1 MTHSGC
7 SLLSLQIQFMVDLC
21 RSALYSRHLLQ
32 GYCVLPQHVTG
43 VWGCDISKFKSVCSV
58 NLIMLFKCPRYILVS
73 HWSFIW
79 FLLKRRVCFGSD
91 QCEKVISIML
101 SQILDES
108 FFIQSLVLFDSKLN
122 IPSQEKWC
130 HPQTRLYRVLFLRK
144 MCFNWLNQVD
154 SKDLFQLNWLKGKIS
169 KYIFLLYE
177 EINEVDL
184 KTTLVII
191 GNHASWWAKSNN
203 LLANN
208 NILVL
213 ELSLAVINR
222 VFSIPVRV

>member
-1 MTHSGC
+1 
-7 SLLSLQIQFMVDLC
+7 
-21 RSALYSRHLLQ
+21 
-32 GYCVLPQHVTG
+32 
-43 VWGCDISKFKSVCSV
+43 
-58 NLIMLFKCPRYILVS
+58 MLFKCPRYILVS
-73 HWSFIW
+73 HWSFVW

>member
-1 MTHSGC
+1 MAVVYFSFPLKLYLVFIETQ
-7 SLLSLQIQFMVDLC
+7 SLFWFWSMWKSDKYNVISDL
-21 RSALYSRHLLQ
+21 
-32 GYCVLPQHVTG
+32 G
-43 VWGCDISKFKSVCSV
+43 WK
-58 NLIMLFKCPRYILVS
+58 LFHTKPC
-73 HWSFIW
+73 FIW
-79 FLLKRRVCFGSD
+79 QQVK
-91 QCEKVISIML
+91 
-101 SQILDES
+101 
-108 FFIQSLVLFDSKLN
+108 
-122 IPSQEKWC
+122 
-130 HPQTRLYRVLFLRK
+130 HPLTRKMVPPTNPLYRVLFLRK

-203 LLANN
+203 PLANN

-213 ELSLAVINR
+213 ELSLAAINR